1 MASSPRQSGN
11 ISRNSARA
19 SGAALQAQIDQDK
32 GHRAKSRSLG
42 PLLKLWPFIWRY
54 PMRLIGFLVF
64 LTLSAGATLIIPGIL
79 KLIVDCGFG
88 ENAASVGYCQTV
100 GGADGAASLDKYFII
115 AIVFGLVF
123 SVIGA
128 LRFFF
133 ITTLGQRVIADI
145 RRAVFDKLTT
155 LSPAY
160 FERIRTGEVLSRL
173 TTDTTLIETVITGSI
188 SFALRSA
195 ATITGSLI
203 LMFIVS
209 WKLALMVIAIV
220 PVIILPLI
228 IAGKKIRILSRDG
241 QDRLADASARAG
253 EALGAIQTVQA
264 YTQEA
269 TERRLF
275 GGSIEASYTAQKQRI
290 IVQTFLTIAMFAI
303 TLSGIIGIL
312 WFGARSVANGTMSGG
327 DIGAFTGY
335 AFLAVGGVSSLTETF
350 TNLLRAAGASERIVE
365 ILNETSDILPPETP
379 QNLSNAGGE
388 IRFDNV
394 TFTYPSRPDSQALQD
409 VSFTIAP
416 GETVALVGPSGAGK
430 STVFQILL
438 RFYDLDTGSISIG
451 GIDITQLAPEDLR
464 QSMAVVQQN
473 TPLFSGSARDN
484 IGYGFQAD
492 HDEAHIHRAAKAAFA
507 HEFIDAFPD
516 GYDTDLG
523 ERGTTLSGGQKQ
535 RIAIA
540 RAILRDAPILLL
552 DEATSALDSES
563 EQAVQAAFETLSK
576 GRTTLVIAHRL
587 STVMKADR
595 ILVLDNGRIVET
607 GTHKALIKQDGLY
620 ARLAKIQFDQSASL
634 KD

>member
-88 ENAASVGYCQTV
+88 ENAASIGYCQTV